1 MPTPAARA
9 GSQSREAETAPC
21 RGPQGCKRGLQ
32 AACTACMVERL
43 VHLLGIRAAAR
54 LRQLPSE
61 PPASERRDAA
71 QPSMQAAHADMA
83 EESSRLAAQRALCRC
98 GASFCL
104 HATPTA
110 SLPRRAGRGFL

>member
-1 MPTPAARA
+1 
-9 GSQSREAETAPC
+9 
-21 RGPQGCKRGLQ
+21 
-32 AACTACMVERL
+32 MVERL

-98 GASFCL
+98 GDHPL
-104 HATPTA
+104 EMAT
-110 SLPRRAGRGFL
+110 LNHLQLRVVRRLQLLSANLAIVLCVIG